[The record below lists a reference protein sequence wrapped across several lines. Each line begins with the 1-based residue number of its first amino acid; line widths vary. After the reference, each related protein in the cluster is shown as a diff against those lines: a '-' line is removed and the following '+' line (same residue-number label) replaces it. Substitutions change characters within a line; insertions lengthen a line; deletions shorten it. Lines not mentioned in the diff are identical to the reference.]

1 MPLGRLAPPA
11 GPVGL
16 QSLGLLA
23 APASPADMQLLGSM
37 PIALEKLYA
46 QTPRKSDDVEQRLQR
61 LERMVQS
68 LMAERRPKAAQAN
81 PPCNIASVNS
91 QEMEELK
98 KMTDRKAAEAAQQ
111 AKAAS
116 EDAKRASKDLE
127 RAMKDKNTWAF
138 GMHQDSSQLQLD
150 ALRQARQD
158 LQREMQRLDAEIRR
172 LEQERRRLEQEQRRL
187 EQETK
192 PAPEHRGRN
201 KPRDGQTSD
210 DENEPATQ

>member
-1 MPLGRLAPPA
+1 MP
-11 GPVGL
+11 V
-16 QSLGLLA
+16 
-23 APASPADMQLLGSM
+23 
-37 PIALEKLYA
+37 ALEKLYA

-68 LMAERRPKAAQAN
+68 LVAERRPKAAQAN
-81 PPCNIASVNS
+81 NPPCNMTSVNS

-127 RAMKDKNTWAF
+127 RAMKEKNTRAF
-138 GMHQDSSQLQLD
+138 GMHQESSQLQLD

-210 DENEPATQ
+210 DETEPETQ